1 MSITTLAHATTV
13 IDSVV
18 AYGARA
24 YMMASEVFT
33 ISAILWCLNFMAN
46 LIEKT
51 YKFGKMIGAFYYE
64 FMHEALMKMAYKS
77 LITTIVIVAWL
88 AGFATYVWKNREVYV
103 SKLNDI
109 RDTVSEAF
117 TYRNEVLA

>member
-51 YKFGKMIGAFYYE
+51 YKFGKMVGAFYYE

-88 AGFATYVWKNREVYV
+88 AGFATYVWKNREVYI
-103 SKLNDI
+103 SKLNDV
-109 RDTVSEAF
+109 RDIVSEAF

>member
-51 YKFGKMIGAFYYE
+51 YKFGKMVGAFYYE
-64 FMHEALMKMAYKS
+64 FMHEALMKVAYKS

-88 AGFATYVWKNREVYV
+88 AGFATYVWKNREVYI

-109 RDTVSEAF
+109 RDIVSEAF